1 MRRISTYNESDLHDA
16 LKEYFRG
23 TDGITEASIKGYS
36 VDVLRDGRI
45 YEIQTASFGA
55 LKQKLSMLAP
65 DWPISV
71 VYPIPEVKWIIRIDE
86 DGGVISRRRSPKKG
100 SGYEVF
106 KELVYLAPLLP
117 DPAITIVLAFVDV
130 EEERR
135 QDGKGSW
142 RRKGDSVVSRKL
154 LSFRTTQTLS
164 DPEEYRLFL
173 RLSESSPFTTADIR
187 KNLSVSASLASR
199 IAYFLKTTGMAEF
212 IGKTGRM
219 HLYRWRVETKE
230 SGLYRQWRTEN

>member
-1 MRRISTYNESDLHDA
+1 
-16 LKEYFRG
+16 
-23 TDGITEASIKGYS
+23 
-36 VDVLRDGRI
+36 
-45 YEIQTASFGA
+45 
-55 LKQKLSMLAP
+55 
-65 DWPISV
+65 
-71 VYPIPEVKWIIRIDE
+71 
-86 DGGVISRRRSPKKG
+86 
-100 SGYEVF
+100 
-106 KELVYLAPLLP
+106 LAPLLP